1 MSPERGKEFEGG
13 FEAGL
18 LNDRLGIEFT
28 YYNKRT
34 VEAILDRETPPSIG
48 IPGTQPFNAGE
59 IRNSGIELLARGKPL
74 SIGFL
79 DWDLSVSL
87 ATNDNEVVSLGP
99 AFDSLALNRQ
109 WVTAATAIRHQV
121 GFPVGSWFEKRITSA
136 TLVNGVAT
144 NIMCDDGAGGSVP
157 CANAPLVY
165 LGRTTPEFEGAVTST
180 FTLWRNLRLFG
191 LVDFKR
197 GYRKLDGNTR
207 VRCGFF
213 GGRCRENIFPQEY
226 DPRRI
231 AAIQSNNTLIDYL
244 IDDASFT
251 KLREVSATYTLP
263 AAWAAYAR
271 ASTASISVAG
281 RNLYTWTKY
290 GGLEPEAFF
299 LGGSRGGSHSIWEQT
314 TLPQLAQWVVAI
326 NLGF

>member
-1 MSPERGKEFEGG
+1 
-13 FEAGL
+13 
-18 LNDRLGIEFT
+18 
-28 YYNKRT
+28 
-34 VEAILDRETPPSIG
+34 VPPSLG

-59 IRNSGIELLARGKPL
+59 IRNSGIELLARAKPF
-74 SIGFL
+74 SRGFF

-99 AFDSLALNRQ
+99 AFDSLPLARQ
-109 WVTAATAIRHQV
+109 WVQSSTAIRHQV
-121 GFPVGSWFEKRITSA
+121 GFPVGSWFEKRITGA
-136 TLVNGVAT
+136 TLDAAGVAT

-157 CANAPLVY
+157 CATAPLVY
-165 LGRTTPEFEGAVTST
+165 LGRTTPDLEGAVTSA
-180 FTLWRNLRLFG
+180 FTLWRNLRLFA
-191 LVDFKR
+191 LVDFKQ
-197 GYRKLDGNTR
+197 GYHKLDGNTR

-213 GGRCRENIFPQEY
+213 GGRCRENIFPKEF
-226 DPRRI
+226 DPKRI
-231 AAIQSNNTLIDYL
+231 AAIQSSNTLIDYL

-263 AAWAAYAR
+263 DAWAAYAR
-271 ASTASISVAG
+271 ASRASISLAG
-281 RNLYTWTKY
+281 RNLYTWTNY

-314 TLPQLAQWVVAI
+314 TLPQLTQWVVSV